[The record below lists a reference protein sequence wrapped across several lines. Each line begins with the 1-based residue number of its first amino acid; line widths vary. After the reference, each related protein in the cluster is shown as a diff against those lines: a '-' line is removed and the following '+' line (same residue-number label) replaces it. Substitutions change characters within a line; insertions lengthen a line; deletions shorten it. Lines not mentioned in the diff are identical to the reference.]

1 MRKLFGICLLL
12 LYSWIGFSQSD
23 SVKVYNWSELGNADP
38 DTIYGISFSK
48 IKLTEVP
55 EDLAK
60 YRNLKILDLSKNKL
74 TSLPQ
79 FIGDLNSLEELN
91 LSKNDF
97 EVFPVEICKLTNLE
111 RLIANRNPFDNLP
124 ECIEYCSKLEYMDL
138 WETPISSFPNSI
150 VNLKSLKEIDLQ
162 GIRYGPTFQKEIK
175 KKIPWVTIKFD
186 PPCDCME

>member
-1 MRKLFGICLLL
+1 MSKIFAICLLL
-12 LYSWIGFSQSD
+12 LSSWVGYSQSD
-23 SVKVYNWSELGNADP
+23 SVKIYTWAELINVDP

-48 IKLTEVP
+48 MKLTDVP
-55 EDLAK
+55 NDLAK

-74 TSLPQ
+74 TALPE
-79 FIGDLNSLEELN
+79 FIGNLNFLEELN

-97 EVFPVEICKLTNLE
+97 ASFPVELCKLTNLK

-124 ECIEYCSKLEYMDL
+124 ECIGYCTKLEYIDL
-138 WETPISSFPNSI
+138 WETPINSFPQSI

-162 GIRYGPTFQKEIK
+162 GVRYGPTFQKEIK